1 MADELTLRD
10 RANRLDWLRDTP
22 DNIADAVD
30 RHVRIDATV
39 AWLNDMKADV
49 RNWLTDQAVTI
60 EEQTGGRFSVPVPGL
75 AKVARSAPQP
85 KPFVQDEEAFARWYV
100 ENLLDR
106 DPDQEIGAGLAI
118 QFDQYVSRRRVA
130 DAPSDALLR
139 FLHAVADI
147 DADGDTVDRPTTV
160 GDVLDAVHDLMETI
174 GVDDQWKVAD
184 VLLDH
189 LLEGKAHPLQPSGR
203 PSVRLESGALAVIDL
218 ITGERVP
225 GIGVKP
231 PGDPTL
237 SVTPDPG
244 VRKQLRAELDD
255 LLGPPVL
262 QR

>member
-100 ENLLDR
+100 ENCLDR
-106 DPDQEIGAGLAI
+106 DPDEEVVAGLAL

-147 DADGDTVDRPTTV
+147 DGDAPAK
-160 GDVLDAVHDLMETI
+160 GILDAVHDLMETI
-174 GVDDQWKVAD
+174 GVDDQWVVSD

>member
-1 MADELTLRD
+1 MANELTPHD
-10 RANRLDWLRDTP
+10 RANRLDWLRDAP
-22 DNIADAVD
+22 ANIADAVD

-39 AWLNDMKADV
+39 AWLNDMKADL
-49 RNWLTDQAVTI
+49 RDWLTDQAVTI

-85 KPFVQDEEAFARWYV
+85 KPAVQDTEAFARWYV
-100 ENLLDR
+100 ENCLDR
-106 DPDQEIGAGLAI
+106 DPDEEVVAGLAL
-118 QFDQYVSRRRVA
+118 QFDQHVSRRRVA

-147 DADGDTVDRPTTV
+147 DGDAPAR
-160 GDVLDAVHDLMETI
+160 GILDAVDDLTETI
-174 GVDDQWKVAD
+174 GVDDQWVVSD

-203 PSVRLESGALAVIDL
+203 PSVRLEADALAVIDL
-218 ITGERVP
+218 LTGERVP
-225 GIGVKP
+225 GITVQA
-231 PGDPTL
+231 PGQPTL